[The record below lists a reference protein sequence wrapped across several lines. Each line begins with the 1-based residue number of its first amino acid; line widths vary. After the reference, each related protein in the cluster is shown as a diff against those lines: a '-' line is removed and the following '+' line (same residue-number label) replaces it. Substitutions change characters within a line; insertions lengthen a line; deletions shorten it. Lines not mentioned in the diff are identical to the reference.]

1 MPIFVLSM
9 KKAKKFTAISC
20 LLLVL
25 CMTGNAHRSLAGQ
38 RIKTEQKKA
47 LPQYSRVQ
55 IPEDSIASVNKKKA
69 LGFKVKDASWQGT
82 YEYYLQASELPP
94 VFVGYT
100 LDIKRN
106 SCIFEGNGQMVT
118 FRILC
123 VVKSESESELTLV
136 YGRSLSEMNSLSQSL
151 QRSPSLVKLYRHNGK
166 YYLQSPCIVDK
177 KGRANVKVA
186 CEKLKAS
193 N

>member
-1 MPIFVLSM
+1 MPAGRELMNTIYRHQSFR
-9 KKAKKFTAISC
+9 
-20 LLLVL
+20 
-25 CMTGNAHRSLAGQ
+25 RSLSAT
-38 RIKTEQKKA
+38 RWI
-47 LPQYSRVQ
+47 L
-55 IPEDSIASVNKKKA
+55 
-69 LGFKVKDASWQGT
+69 
-82 YEYYLQASELPP
+82 
-94 VFVGYT
+94 
-100 LDIKRN
+100 KRN

-123 VVKSESESELTLV
+123 AVKSESENELTLV

-166 YYLQSPCIVDK
+166 YYLQSPCIVDR

>member
-1 MPIFVLSM
+1 
-9 KKAKKFTAISC
+9 
-20 LLLVL
+20 
-25 CMTGNAHRSLAGQ
+25 MTCNAQRSLAKQ

-47 LPQYSRVQ
+47 LPQYSRAQ
-55 IPEDSIASVNKKKA
+55 IPEDSIASVNKKKT

-100 LDIKRN
+100 LEIKRN

-123 VVKSESESELTLV
+123 AVKSESENELTLV

-166 YYLQSPCIVDK
+166 YYLQSPCIVDR
-177 KGRANVKVA
+177 KGRTNVKVA